1 MKAWMRVSAT
11 KSESD
16 GQIVEMF
23 LWWLKENL
31 VLDLMCD
38 WNERME
44 SRMTLRLG
52 ISRNGQMEQLSTSR
66 ISKISNLLEQCFGS
80 HNCPRGESLQHGQSG
95 TLPHFLEEPVD
106 AYIIKSNP
114 IKLRCQARPALQIF
128 FKCNGEWVHQ
138 SQHMSQEHTDLGT
151 GLKSREVMINVSRQ
165 QVEDFH
171 GPEDYWCLCVAW
183 SHLGTSKS
191 RKATV
196 RIAYLRKNFE
206 QDPQGTEVPLNGMIV
221 LHCRPPEGVPVAE

>member
-1 MKAWMRVSAT
+1 MAKKETAEPTWYRAVCIHS
-11 KSESD
+11 
-16 GQIVEMF
+16 G
-23 LWWLKENL
+23 WL
-31 VLDLMCD
+31 
-38 WNERME
+38 R
-44 SRMTLRLG
+44 
-52 ISRNGQMEQLSTSR
+52 Q
-66 ISKISNLLEQCFGS
+66 
-80 HNCPRGESLQHGQSG
+80 RGFKQSVGGTTGDAAPDSPSVGG
-95 TLPHFLEEPVD
+95 TLPHFLQEPED

-114 IKLRCQARPALQIF
+114 IRLRCRAAPALQIF

-138 SQHMSQEHTDLGT
+138 NQHMSQEYLDQDT
-151 GLKSREVMINVSRQ
+151 GLKVREVMINVSRQ

-206 QDPQGTEVPLNGMIV
+206 QDPQGKEVPIKGMIV
-221 LHCRPPEGVPVAE
+221 LHCRPPEGVPAAEVRPRQAAS